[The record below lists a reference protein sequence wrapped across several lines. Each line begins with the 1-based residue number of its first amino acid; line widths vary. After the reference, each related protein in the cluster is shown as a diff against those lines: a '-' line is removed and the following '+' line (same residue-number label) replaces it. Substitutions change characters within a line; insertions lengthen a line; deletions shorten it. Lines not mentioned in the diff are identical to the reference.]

1 MDEMLKDTQDEKLR
15 PFVEL
20 ARRVLEL
27 ELTVLPGLKGKAEAT
42 LRAVIWQAHDA
53 VKGLP

>member
-1 MDEMLKDTQDEKLR
+1 
-15 PFVEL
+15 VEL